1 MIRHESYDKYKAF
14 LCTFWLEQIYI
25 YIYMY
30 GPVIFR
36 PIWALGFNLIMWPI
50 SSPNPGLRSPLSPL
64 NKRSS
69 LVHTTHAFWVI
80 PGKLLPEKGSHCSV
94 VLSLGCSTVP
104 RKYWRRAY
112 PLRWEAVPMPLLPL
126 LPKHPLWSNRIGP
139 PTH

>member
-1 MIRHESYDKYKAF
+1 MNHMINIKLFYVLFGWNRY
-14 LCTFWLEQIYI
+14 IYI
-25 YIYMY
+25 YIY
-30 GPVIFR
+30 VRSCDIQ
-36 PIWALGFNLIMWPI
+36 AHLGLGLQPDNVAHTVPKP
-50 SSPNPGLRSPLSPL
+50 SLRSPLSPL

-80 PGKLLPEKGSHCSV
+80 SGKLLPEKGSHCSV

-104 RKYWRRAY
+104 RKYWRPAY